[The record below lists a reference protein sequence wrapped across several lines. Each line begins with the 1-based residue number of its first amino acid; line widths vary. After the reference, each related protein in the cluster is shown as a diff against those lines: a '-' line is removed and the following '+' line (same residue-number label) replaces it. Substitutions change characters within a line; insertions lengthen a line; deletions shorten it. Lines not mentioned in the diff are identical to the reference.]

1 MSKILADNIWFKVGD
16 AFYKLSEYI
25 GGMVPLGTAANK
37 FLYTTAAK
45 VWAEADI
52 TAAGRAILDD
62 ADAAAQ
68 RTTLG
73 VGTAQSPE
81 FTGVNVGHASDTTVT
96 RSAAGV
102 IAVEGVPLFSGIPQ
116 NSQSA
121 DYTLVLADAQ
131 KHIYHPTADNN
142 PRTFTIP
149 ANASVAYPV
158 GTVITFVND
167 INTITIAIT
176 SDTLTLA
183 GTGGTGSRTLAA
195 DGMATALKIT
205 STSWMISGV
214 GLT

>member
-96 RSAAGV
+96 RDSAGV
-102 IAVEGVPLFSGIPQ
+102 IAVEGVPLLSGIPQ

>member
-1 MSKILADNIWFKVGD
+1 MTPTPQHKGP
-16 AFYKLSEYI
+16 LS
-25 GGMVPLGTAANK
+25 
-37 FLYTTAAK
+37 
-45 VWAEADI
+45 
-52 TAAGRAILDD
+52 
-62 ADAAAQ
+62 
-68 RTTLG
+68 
-73 VGTAQSPE
+73 
-81 FTGVNVGHASDTTVT
+81 
-96 RSAAGV
+96 AGV
-102 IAVEGVPLFSGIPQ
+102 IAVEGVPLLSGIPQ

-142 PRTFTIP
+142 PRTYTIP

-195 DGMATALKIT
+195 DGMATAIKIT